1 MTVAGDLTG
10 QSVAPPPET
19 WAEADLVR
27 RVCLG
32 LDIAARA
39 ITIIGPEGFRDED
52 EPEGSFG
59 PDKLAAE
66 SAMLLHVASSVRRFP
81 EIAAGIDRVVRLLAP
96 GVRSER
102 TRIAIALN
110 PAISLQLGMPHLLL
124 SRLDGGDPQ
133 LDRLI
138 ELTTGSTA
146 HHGNEVVP
154 HRALERLWLESI
166 RTGESDDERFER
178 AASDSVLRHPVDLVW
193 GSREDAYAHT
203 HGLMYY
209 TDFGYVDRQLPRA
222 RADVLRESEAL
233 LARALLLEDYDLA
246 AEVLMAWPLTS
257 APWSAAAVFGLK
269 VLAELEDE
277 VGFLPAKNGTPEK
290 FHRLTGHER
299 TRYALAASYHT
310 AYVWAM
316 VCAMALRQDRLPP
329 ADIPG
334 ASFEADRIDEL
345 LGTIPRIDTP
355 WRRTFGRRSAAEQE
369 RLASF
374 LLDIALL
381 TNARNHDFAAV
392 AQLLEMAAQH
402 GLADGPLWGQS
413 VELLQRV
420 AESASGHPGL
430 ATMEAHETPPRVVR
444 DGGETPQSYRVT

>member
-1 MTVAGDLTG
+1 MTIASGLSTG
-10 QSVAPPPET
+10 HPVDAPPPET

-39 ITIIGPEGFRDED
+39 ITIIGPDGFRDDD

-66 SAMLLHVASSVRRFP
+66 SAMLLYVASSVRHH
-81 EIAAGIDRVVRLLAP
+81 AGIGERIDRVAGLLAP

-110 PAISLQLGMPHLLL
+110 PAICLQLGMPHVLL
-124 SRLDGGDPQ
+124 SRLDRGDPQ

-138 ELTTGSTA
+138 ELSASSTA
-146 HHGNEVVP
+146 HHGNEVVA
-154 HRALERLWLESI
+154 HRALERLWLESL
-166 RTGESDDERFER
+166 RTRDAQDEQFIQ
-178 AASDSVLRHPVDLVW
+178 ASSDSVLNHPVDLLW

-209 TDFGYVDRQLPRA
+209 TDFGNADRSLPRS
-222 RADVLRESEAL
+222 RSDILRESEAL
-233 LARALLLEDYDLA
+233 LARALLLEDYDLT

-257 APWSAAAVFGLK
+257 APWSATAAFGLR

-290 FHRLTGHER
+290 FHRLTGAER

-316 VCAMALRQDRLPP
+316 VCAMSLRPGLIPP
-329 ADIPG
+329 AEVPG
-334 ASFEADRIDEL
+334 PANDAEQVEEL
-345 LGTIPRIDTP
+345 LSASPPVDTP
-355 WRRTFGRRSAAEQE
+355 WRRTFDRLPATQQR

-374 LLDIALL
+374 LLDMGLL
-381 TNARNHDFAAV
+381 ANARKHDYPVVASLLSSAARD
-392 AQLLEMAAQH
+392 
-402 GLADGPLWGQS
+402 GLADGPLWTQAG
-413 VELLQRV
+413 ELLQRV
-420 AESASGHPGL
+420 AESANLTPGN
-430 ATMEAHETPPRVVR
+430 
-444 DGGETPQSYRVT
+444 

>member
-1 MTVAGDLTG
+1 MTVAGDLPTG
-10 QSVAPPPET
+10 HPVAAPPPDT

-32 LDIAARA
+32 LDIATRA
-39 ITIIGPEGFRDED
+39 ITIIGPDGFRDED

-66 SAMLLHVASSVRRFP
+66 SAMLLYVASSVRRHP
-81 EIAAGIDRVVRLLAP
+81 EIDKGIDRVAELLGP
-96 GVRSER
+96 GVRSDR

-110 PAISLQLGMPHLLL
+110 PAICLQLGMPHVLLG
-124 SRLDGGDPQ
+124 RIDGGDPE

-138 ELTTGSTA
+138 ELSANSSA

-154 HRALERLWLESI
+154 HRALERLWLESV
-166 RTGESDDERFER
+166 RTGDSQDVRFDR
-178 AASDSVLRHPVDLVW
+178 AAGDSVLRHPVDLVW

-203 HGLMYY
+203 HGLMYF
-209 TDFGYVDRQLPRA
+209 TDFGYNDRQLPRA
-222 RADVLRESEAL
+222 RADILRESEAL
-233 LARALLLEDYDLA
+233 LARALLLEDYDLT

-257 APWSAAAVFGLK
+257 APWSPAAAFGLK
-269 VLAELEDE
+269 VLAGLEDE

-290 FHRLTGHER
+290 FHRLTGDER

-316 VCAMALRQDRLPP
+316 VCAMSLRQGRMPP
-329 ADIPG
+329 AEIPG
-334 ASFEADRIDEL
+334 ASAEPAWIDEL
-345 LGTIPRIDTP
+345 LGTIARIDTP
-355 WRRTFGRRSAAEQE
+355 WRRTFGRLPALQQE
-369 RLASF
+369 RLAPF

-381 TNARNHDFAAV
+381 TNARNHDYEAV
-392 AQLLEMAAQH
+392 ARLLEMAAQH
-402 GLADGPLWGQS
+402 ELADGPVWAQS

-420 AESASGHPGL
+420 AASAGLTPERSGDDQTANRL
-430 ATMEAHETPPRVVR
+430 R
-444 DGGETPQSYRVT
+444 